1 MALGMDNTDLGVL
14 FALILAITVYLKR
27 ETIKELLTSNDDDIT
42 APNSGSRDIVQVLR
56 DNNKNYLVLFAS
68 QTGTAEDY
76 AKKFAKELAAKF
88 SLSVMCAD
96 IEHYDFDNINELPEN
111 VVVSFFISTYG
122 EGDFPD
128 GAVNFEDYLSDA
140 SSGDLGNLRFTLFG
154 LGNSTYEFYNGAA
167 KKALEHLKRAGSAL
181 VGELGQGDD
190 GAGTTDEDYLAWKSA
205 TLDVLK
211 DKLKLDEH
219 EQKYEPSFKL
229 EKLSSID
236 ENVSLGEPTLQY
248 LPCKELSYNSEHI
261 QLGPFDLTQPFLA
274 PIVKSHE
281 LFKNTDRNCIHSE
294 FDVSGSNIKYST
306 GDHLGIWPSNPT
318 EKVEKFLKV
327 FKLDPDTIFDLK
339 PLDSTI
345 KVPFPTPTTI
355 GAAVRHYMEITGPT
369 SRQSFGLLV
378 QFAPND
384 DVKERL
390 SELSLD
396 KDQFAIEITSKYYD
410 LADALLNISNGVT
423 WETVPFEFLIETIAH
438 LQPRYYSIS
447 SSSLSEKQT
456 IHTTSIVENFPNP
469 SDGSAVVG
477 VTTNLIRNIQ
487 LAQNKEEP
495 DIPLPVHYDLQ
506 GPRNL
511 YSGFKLPVHVRRST
525 FRLPSNPSTPVIM
538 IGPGTGV
545 APFRGFIR
553 DRVKF
558 VETQENVKLGK
569 HILFYGSRDAKDFLY
584 EDEWP
589 QYAKKLDGAFE
600 MIVAHSRLPN
610 TKKVYVQDK
619 LLDREVDI
627 LDMLNKGAFIYV
639 CGDAKGMAQGVNA
652 ALVDILSRGKSIT
665 KGEAT
670 EMIKMLKTSGR
681 YQEDVW

>member
-1 MALGMDNTDLGVL
+1 MAFGMDNTDLGVL
-14 FALILAITVYLKR
+14 VALILAITVYLKR

-96 IEHYDFDNINELPEN
+96 IEHYDFDNINELPSN

-128 GAVNFEDYLSDA
+128 GAVNFEDYLSDVN
-140 SSGDLGNLRFTLFG
+140 SGDLENLQFTLFG

-167 KKALEHLKRAGSAL
+167 KKALEHLKKAGSAL

-236 ENVSLGEPTLQY
+236 DNISVGEPTLQY
-248 LPCKELSYNSEHI
+248 LPCNKLSYNSEHI
-261 QLGPFDLTQPFLA
+261 QLGPFDLTQPFVA
-274 PIVKSHE
+274 PVVKSYE

-306 GDHLGIWPSNPT
+306 GDHLGIWPSNPN

-327 FKLDPDTIFDLK
+327 FKLDGDMIFDLK

-369 SRQSFGLLV
+369 SRQIFGLLV
-378 QFAPND
+378 QFAPNEEI
-384 DVKERL
+384 KERL

-410 LADALLNISNGVT
+410 LADALLNLSNGVT
-423 WETVPFEFLIETIAH
+423 WETAPFEFLIETIAH

-456 IHTTSIVENFPNP
+456 IHITSIVENFPNP
-469 SDGSAVVG
+469 SNGSAVTG

-487 LAQNKEEP
+487 LAQNKQ
-495 DIPLPVHYDLQ
+495 DTDDSLPVHYDLQ

-665 KGEAT
+665 KDEAT